1 MLNPGF
7 TVFRCL
13 QSVKQRGIIR
23 VVYKRG
29 VNRDTGNLTG
39 TADNMQIPRVDRHQ
53 GMLLKKTPFSSFETF
68 HTVFNKR
75 LTGLLSDYDELG
87 IYILVMAHAGFD
99 STLRKSLVGPLKKR
113 FNRMAGELR
122 KGRKRGLYLDD
133 AGDDLQVFQSMM
145 DIEFDGLRP
154 AQFRSIGPWE
164 LQFNQM
170 RSLRPARM
178 AGEVA
183 DKIRVSFNPD
193 LFNFSAPFLRK
204 EIFWQGRVAGRK
216 ASIFFN
222 KFPFVAMHSILVP
235 ELRSGHPQFLSRSDH
250 DFLWRLGEEL
260 AENLPG
266 IGFGYNSYGALASI
280 NHLHFQ
286 MFYREHPLAVSD
298 PRWRHNG
305 GETDYPIACSRF
317 DSEPESWRFIDDL
330 HRMNC
335 SYNLVHL
342 PGRTYCVPR
351 LKQGTYPISDWSEG
365 FAWYEM
371 AGGFIT
377 SCPENFDRISR
388 KDLELEMSQLS
399 LT

>member
-164 LQFNQM
+164 LQC
-170 RSLRPARM
+170 
-178 AGEVA
+178 GW
-183 DKIRVSFNPD
+183 RV
-193 LFNFSAPFLRK
+193 K
-204 EIFWQGRVAGRK
+204 WQIKSESR
-216 ASIFFN
+216 
-222 KFPFVAMHSILVP
+222 SILICLISV
-235 ELRSGHPQFLSRSDH
+235 RRFCARRYSGRAGSLAAK
-250 DFLWRLGEEL
+250 RL
-260 AENLPG
+260 
-266 IGFGYNSYGALASI
+266 YSSI
-280 NHLHFQ
+280 NS
-286 MFYREHPLAVSD
+286 PS
-298 PRWRHNG
+298 
-305 GETDYPIACSRF
+305 
-317 DSEPESWRFIDDL
+317 
-330 HRMNC
+330 
-335 SYNLVHL
+335 L
-342 PGRTYCVPR
+342 PCTVFWC
-351 LKQGTYPISDWSEG
+351 LSCAAGTRS
-365 FAWYEM
+365 F
-371 AGGFIT
+371 
-377 SCPENFDRISR
+377 
-388 KDLELEMSQLS
+388 
-399 LT
+399 